1 MSNIGLIITINRF
14 STYFESNTYT
24 SEFDNIDEAKIKLVN
39 VLVENFKYINIDF
52 PNNLVDFEYLWFKE
66 QYVKAN
72 SFTYKIFANNKWSE
86 PWDYD
91 EIYDDV
97 LVKLEEY
104 EISNAPDFTKM
115 YGEPNPDEDTG
126 DNFNI
131 ENTEHVHEFE
141 TKLKEII
148 SQAQSVKIKEDEIR
162 DCQCEKCQEGYKTQQ
177 MKKELEKDY
186 FSYEKKKTCLQQN
199 EINL

>member
-1 MSNIGLIITINRF
+1 MTNIGLIITINRF

-24 SEFDNIDEAKIKLVN
+24 SEFDNIDEAKVKLIST
-39 VLVENFKYINIDF
+39 LVENFKYINIDF

-72 SFTYKIFANNKWSE
+72 SFTYKIFTNNKWLE
-86 PWDYD
+86 PWEYD
-91 EIYDDV
+91 DIYDDV

-104 EISNAPDFTKM
+104 EILNAPEFEKI
-115 YGEPNPDEDTG
+115 YGEPNPDEDAD

-131 ENTEHVHEFE
+131 ENNEHVHEFE

-148 SQAQSVKIKEDEIR
+148 SQAQSVKIQEDEIR
-162 DCQCEKCQEGYKTQQ
+162 DCQCEKCQEGYQSQQ
-177 MKKELEKDY
+177 MKKELEKEF
-186 FSYEKKKTCLQQN
+186 FSCVKKNTQS

>member
-24 SEFDNIDEAKIKLVN
+24 SEFDNIENARNKLVN
-39 VLVENFKYINIDF
+39 TLVENFKYLNIDF
-52 PNNLVDFEYLWFKE
+52 PNNLIDFEYLWFKQ

-72 SFTYKIFANNKWSE
+72 SFAYKVFVNNKWTE

-91 EIYDDV
+91 DIYDDV

-104 EISNAPDFTKM
+104 EIQNAPDFAKM
-115 YGEPNPDEDTG
+115 YGEPNPDVDAD

-131 ENTEHVHEFE
+131 ENNEHVHEFE

-148 SQAQSVKIKEDEIR
+148 SQAQSVNIHEDEIR
-162 DCQCEKCQEGYKTQQ
+162 DCQCEKCLEGYKIQQ
-177 MKKELEKDY
+177 MKKELEQE
-186 FSYEKKKTCLQQN
+186 FNACVKKPIQSVEN

>member
-1 MSNIGLIITINRF
+1 MPLCLS
-14 STYFESNTYT
+14 
-24 SEFDNIDEAKIKLVN
+24 
-39 VLVENFKYINIDF
+39 
-52 PNNLVDFEYLWFKE
+52 W
-66 QYVKAN
+66 
-72 SFTYKIFANNKWSE
+72 NNKWSE

-91 EIYDDV
+91 DIYDDV

-104 EISNAPDFTKM
+104 EISNAPNFAKM
-115 YGEPNPDEDTG
+115 YGEPDPDVDAD

-148 SQAQSVKIKEDEIR
+148 SQAQSVKIREDEIR
-162 DCQCEKCQEGYKTQQ
+162 DCHCEKCQEGYQAQQ
-177 MKKELEKDY
+177 MKKELEKEY
-186 FSYEKKKTCLQQN
+186 FSNVKNAQN